1 MKGRRQHAFRN
12 VPARPVHSMEI
23 KCRTAKEAS
32 PIALVVRRSYRGLPS
47 FLRSMV
53 IRPFPSA
60 ESINGIPTSG
70 VGSSRN
76 RSWWATARYMPRR
89 QQLVTALKDLARAL
103 GVSLAAL
110 CLVELSL
117 HLCGTRFDASLFQ
130 MDQVRGF
137 SFRPGAVGW
146 RTDEN
151 DILVRINRF
160 GNRDRERS
168 LYAAPGTLRIAVLG
182 SSYTAALEVE
192 QQETYTAMLERDL
205 SRPGMPV
212 EVLNFGVEGYGP
224 AQIYYTL
231 HDQVWPF
238 HPQIIIDEVS
248 LKICILTSTPKFN
261 PSRIT
266 YPYFRV
272 AGDSVV
278 PDESSD
284 KAIRPTAKQ
293 IWIDNHVR
301 TAVNA
306 SDLLLLTTSASKDIG
321 LKSRNLVAFLQGRRA
336 AAPDPRLDPWN
347 WTLVPPPTPETEQ
360 SWEILEGLTRKMQHE
375 TAAHGAEFWVV
386 TSDDPFQVNPD
397 PAVAET
403 LRRAMG
409 VQDLTYGDD
418 RLEQFL
424 STEQVKHIHLEQ
436 ALVAYQQRTGSY
448 LHGGVKLPPG
458 EGHWNALGH
467 SVVAQIIAE
476 NLLRNSRELQDWER
490 TVTSGASRTEQTMV
504 AGR

>member
-1 MKGRRQHAFRN
+1 
-12 VPARPVHSMEI
+12 
-23 KCRTAKEAS
+23 
-32 PIALVVRRSYRGLPS
+32 
-47 FLRSMV
+47 MV
-53 IRPFPSA
+53 IRPFPNA
-60 ESINGIPTSG
+60 ESIGGRPTSG
-70 VGSSRN
+70 LGSRRN
-76 RSWWATARYMPRR
+76 LSWAAARSMLRR
-89 QQLVTALKDLARAL
+89 TQLATALKDLLRAL
-103 GVSLAAL
+103 GVSLAVL

-117 HLCGTRFDASLFQ
+117 HLCGARFDASLFQ
-130 MDQVRGF
+130 MDQVRAF

-151 DILVRINRF
+151 DIFVRINRF

-168 LYAAPGTLRIAVLG
+168 IYAAPGTLRIAVLG

-192 QQETYTAMLERDL
+192 QQETYTAMLEHEL

-248 LKICILTSTPKFN
+248 LKICVLTSTPKFN
-261 PSRIT
+261 PSRIS

-272 AGDSVV
+272 EGDSVV
-278 PDESSD
+278 PDESSNR
-284 KAIRPTAKQ
+284 AIRPTDKQ
-293 IWIDNHVR
+293 IWIDNRVR

-306 SDLLLLTTSASKDIG
+306 SDLVLLTTTASKDIG
-321 LKSRNLVAFLQGRRA
+321 LKWRSLVAFLGGKRA
-336 AAPDPRLDPWN
+336 ATIDPRLDPWN

-360 SWEILEGLTRKMQHE
+360 SWEILEGLIRKMQDE
-375 TAAHGAEFWVV
+375 STAHGADFWVV
-386 TSDDPFQVNPD
+386 TSDDPFQVNPN

-424 STEQVKHIHLEQ
+424 SAQRIKHVRLAP
-436 ALVAYQQRTGSY
+436 ALVAYEQRTGSY

-467 SVVAQIIAE
+467 RVVAQIIAE
-476 NLLRNSRELQDWER
+476 NLLRNSRTLQDWER
-490 TVTSGASRTEQTMV
+490 TVPTGASKTEQTMV

>member
-1 MKGRRQHAFRN
+1 
-12 VPARPVHSMEI
+12 
-23 KCRTAKEAS
+23 
-32 PIALVVRRSYRGLPS
+32 
-47 FLRSMV
+47 MV
-53 IRPFPSA
+53 IRLLPGA
-60 ESINGIPTSG
+60 ESINGRPTAG
-70 VGSSRN
+70 LASSRK
-76 RSWWATARYMPRR
+76 RSWWATTRSMALR
-89 QQLVTALKDLARAL
+89 QHLVMALKDFLRGLA
-103 GVSLAAL
+103 VSLAAL
-110 CLVELSL
+110 CLVDLSL
-117 HLCGTRFDASLFQ
+117 HLCGARFDASLFQ
-130 MDQVRGF
+130 MDEVRAF

-151 DILVRINRF
+151 DIFVRINRF
-160 GNRDRERS
+160 GNRDRERTID
-168 LYAAPGTLRIAVLG
+168 AAPGTLRIAVLG

-231 HDQVWPF
+231 HDEVWPF
-238 HPQIIIDEVS
+238 HPQIIIDELS
-248 LKICILTSTPKFN
+248 LKICVLTSAPKFN
-261 PSRIT
+261 PSRIS

-284 KAIRPTAKQ
+284 KAIRPTGKQ

-306 SDLLLLTTSASKDIG
+306 SDLILLTTSASKDVG
-321 LKSRNLVAFLQGRRA
+321 LKWRSLVAFLEGKRTA
-336 AAPDPRLDPWN
+336 ATEPRLDPWN

-360 SWEILEGLTRKMQHE
+360 NWEIFEGLIRKMQDE

-386 TSDDPFQVNPD
+386 SSDDPFQINPD
-397 PAVAET
+397 PAVGET

-409 VQDLTYGDD
+409 AQDLTYGDD
-418 RLEQFL
+418 RLEKFL
-424 STEQVKHIHLEQ
+424 TAEQIKHIHLEP
-436 ALVAYQQRTGSY
+436 ALVAYVQRTGSY

-467 SVVAQIIAE
+467 RVVAQIISDD
-476 NLLRNSRELQDWER
+476 LLRNSRELQDWER
-490 TVTSGASRTEQTMV
+490 TVPSRASKTEQ
-504 AGR
+504 ALIARR